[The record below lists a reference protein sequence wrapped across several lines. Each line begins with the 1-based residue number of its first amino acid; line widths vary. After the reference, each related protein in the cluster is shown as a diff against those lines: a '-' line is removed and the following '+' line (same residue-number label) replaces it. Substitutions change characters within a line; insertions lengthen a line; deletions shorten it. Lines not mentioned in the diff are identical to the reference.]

1 VSSILFLGG
10 VTLAKVGFKLPQ
22 FQLPTANQK
31 VQFGGTPKPTATQ
44 GASSPKGTDALANF
58 KAQLAAGDVRPNP
71 NRPAPAFTSKGAL
84 DVTG

>member
-44 GASSPKGTDALANF
+44 GASSP
-58 KAQLAAGDVRPNP
+58 
-71 NRPAPAFTSKGAL
+71 PAFTSKGAL